1 MKIGFIG
8 LGAMGRPMAAN
19 LQRPRG
25 AGARHAARGRILPLE
40 GLAGGSGAGCEVLFT
55 SLPGPAEVEAVGGGE
70 ILADRKPAWFDLST
84 NSPTVVRRL
93 HADLAKNG
101 IHFLD
106 APVSGGPKGA
116 QSGKLAIWVGG
127 DEAVFRRFESVLRA
141 IGDQPYYVGPI
152 GAGTVAK
159 LAHNAASFTIQAA
172 LAEVFTL
179 GVKAGVEPLAL
190 FRALRQG
197 ATGRKR
203 TFDRLAEHFLPG
215 VYDPPAF
222 TVRLAHKDMK
232 LALELAAE
240 QGADEG
246 GKGGARRARRGH
258 AARLGRARLPGSDDA
273 TGGARGSQRA
283 RAARAA
289 RGGARLKAASR
300 CSRPRS
306 ASPLPTSCCAPSAMR
321 RSARGSRNAC
331 SPERHDLQ
339 ADALDVVVLRFQ
351 APGRG
356 AQARCAAT

>member
-19 LQRPRG
+19 LERAGHQLQRYDIRTG
-25 AGARHAARGRILPLE
+25 E
-40 GLAGGSGAGCEVLFT
+40 GQEASAVEAVRGCEVVFT
-55 SLPGPAEVEAVGGGE
+55 SLPGPAEVEAVAPAVKSS
-70 ILADRKPAWFDLST
+70 LSHNAAWFDLST
-84 NSPTVVRRL
+84 NSLTIVRRL
-93 HADLAKNG
+93 HTVLAKRN

-141 IGDQPYYVGPI
+141 MGDQPYYVGPI

-190 FRALRQG
+190 LRALRQG

-240 QGADEG
+240 QKVPMAV
-246 GKGGARRARRGH
+246 GKVA
-258 AARLGRARLPGSDDA
+258 LEELEE
-273 TGGARGSQRA
+273 
-283 RAARAA
+283 
-289 RGGARLKAASR
+289 
-300 CSRPRS
+300 
-306 ASPLPTSCCAPSAMR
+306 AMR
-321 RSARGSRNAC
+321 RGWA
-331 SPERHDLQ
+331 ERDCRVAMTLQ
-339 ADALDVVVLRFQ
+339 EERAGVSVRVPAERLAGALD
-351 APGRG
+351 
-356 AQARCAAT
+356 